1 MDSKIGTS
9 VYRPTVEF
17 HGRQQGGRAAPF
29 MNRLVSAFSNF
40 SCHCCRTDDVKYA
53 AAGESLV
60 DRLKPFPAVKAVIID
75 LLYLTDLGADSSD
88 IQQIDTA
95 ISEKLVELQTAICT
109 PSDAKVRPD
118 KSMSNTLLKKRLQ
131 FEHGITEAL
140 EQIINV
146 MDPGQL
152 NRSRE
157 SVTQS
162 VAASKEQV
170 DEVISL
176 LHTNFIE
183 KALQIRNTAQI
194 VEGYKKAQLGK
205 S

>member
-1 MDSKIGTS
+1 M
-9 VYRPTVEF
+9 
-17 HGRQQGGRAAPF
+17 
-29 MNRLVSAFSNF
+29 
-40 SCHCCRTDDVKYA
+40 
-53 AAGESLV
+53 
-60 DRLKPFPAVKAVIID
+60 
-75 LLYLTDLGADSSD
+75 
-88 IQQIDTA
+88 
-95 ISEKLVELQTAICT
+95 ELQTAICT

-157 SVTQS
+157 SVTRS
-162 VAASKEQV
+162 IAASKEQV

-194 VEGYKKAQLGK
+194 VEGYKKAQLEK
-205 S
+205 SR